1 MQNMIWVKGNP
12 TPVKLSANDKE
23 KLKRQITAELEK
35 YPELKKRVN
44 RVEIKAGRIYFYELI
59 EAKPLPQGAHYIVPL
74 IDGKWLEFI
83 LARITIYI
91 SNCTLDF
98 QRHNNQWM
106 TIDSGTLEECIEK
119 IENGGWFA
127 AME

>member
-23 KLKRQITAELEK
+23 NLKRRVTAELEK
-35 YPELKKRVN
+35 YPELKERVN
-44 RVEIKAGRIYFYELI
+44 RIDIKAGRIYFYELH
-59 EAKPLPQGAHYIVPL
+59 EAATLPQGAYYTIPL
-74 IDGKWLEFI
+74 IDGKWLEFV

-119 IENGGWFA
+119 IESSGWFSA
-127 AME
+127 